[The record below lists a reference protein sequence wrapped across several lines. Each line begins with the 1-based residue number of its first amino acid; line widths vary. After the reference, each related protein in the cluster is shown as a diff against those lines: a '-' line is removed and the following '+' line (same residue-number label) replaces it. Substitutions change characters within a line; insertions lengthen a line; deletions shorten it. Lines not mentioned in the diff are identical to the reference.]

1 MQPVQLPVVE
11 SCFCI
16 FLLLYRIGHIKV
28 WNLTRTKPL
37 FANRDREYT
46 CSNKKNDRNKIKRPD
61 TLPLRVDFHLI
72 SLILNVVTYNEI
84 HLNNNEHSKY

>member
-16 FLLLYRIGHIKV
+16 FFIAVYNRSYSKFGTLHVQKRCSLIETENTLV
-28 WNLTRTKPL
+28 RT
-37 FANRDREYT
+37 
-46 CSNKKNDRNKIKRPD
+46 KNDRNKIKRPD
-61 TLPLRVDFHLI
+61 TLPLRVGFHLI